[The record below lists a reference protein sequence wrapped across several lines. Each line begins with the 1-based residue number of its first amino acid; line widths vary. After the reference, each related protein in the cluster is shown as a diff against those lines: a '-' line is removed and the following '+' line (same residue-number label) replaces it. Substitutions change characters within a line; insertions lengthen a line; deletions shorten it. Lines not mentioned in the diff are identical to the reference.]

1 MEKCGC
7 RFFFDPGM
15 KGKILLEE
23 SSVPNEEV
31 PPPPPICLRMM
42 LANRSISYQTMS
54 CLTCSNLFLKE
65 QKQTNIKAV
74 NIKAVNF
81 SSIQN

>member
-15 KGKILLEE
+15 TGKILLEGR
-23 SSVPNEEV
+23 SVPNEDLFS
-31 PPPPPICLRMM
+31 PICLRMM
-42 LANRSISYQTMS
+42 LTNTSVSYQTMS
-54 CLTCSNLFLKE
+54 CLTCSNLFLKD

-81 SSIQN
+81 SSI